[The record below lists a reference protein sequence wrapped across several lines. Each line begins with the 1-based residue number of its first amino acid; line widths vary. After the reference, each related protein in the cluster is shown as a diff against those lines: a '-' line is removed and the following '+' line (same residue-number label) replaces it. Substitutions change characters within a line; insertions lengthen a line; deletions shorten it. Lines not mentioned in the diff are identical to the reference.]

1 MQYAGR
7 NQRQNGLLAVDDQR
21 VPGIV
26 AALETHHGLHLIG
39 QEIDDFAL
47 AFVAPLQT
55 DHD

>member
-1 MQYAGR
+1 
-7 NQRQNGLLAVDDQR
+7 VT
-21 VPGIV
+21 GIV
-26 AALETHHGLHLIG
+26 AALKTHHGLHLIG

>member
-1 MQYAGR
+1 MQYSGR